1 MHRTPEHHIHETR
14 TDTRRTTHAERT
26 AKIHY
31 AVAGGATVD
40 SAIHNLL
47 PFPAPHPPFACIP
60 THMCR
65 ETPARCSGWA
75 RVGCHRTRAAYMS
88 IPSATS
94 IALRDPAVLEPR
106 SQRCHV
112 FTAQAESVR
121 KGSWSTQSQT
131 DDAYGVLDAAWVP
144 AKYGSVRTIHLPPAR
159 QDSANTTH
167 HAAKLR
173 STLPY
178 RAVCER
184 CGAWA
189 KAGGHDCR
197 SMSNPWPPIRD

>member
-26 AKIHY
+26 VKIHY

-40 SAIHNLL
+40 RAIHNLL
-47 PFPAPHPPFACIP
+47 PLPAPHPPFACIP

-88 IPSATS
+88 TQAPPVSHCVILPFSSRAVSAATF
-94 IALRDPAVLEPR
+94 
-106 SQRCHV
+106 SQRKRKAYAKEAGACSPKPMMH
-112 FTAQAESVR
+112 TAFL
-121 KGSWSTQSQT
+121 TQHGG
-131 DDAYGVLDAAWVP
+131 A
-144 AKYGSVRTIHLPPAR
+144 AKYGSMRTIHLPPAR

-184 CGAWA
+184 CGDWA